1 MHVGELFFIAVG
13 LSMDAFA
20 VSVCKGLS
28 VRKLRPRHLLLAGLY
43 FGGFQALMPVIGWLL
58 GSRFE
63 TLITEY
69 EKEQTEVKVLAETE
83 QVQLDAYEA
92 DTDKVAHFLA
102 LAKKYTDFT
111 ELTPQMIYEFVDK
124 ILVHAP
130 EKIDG
135 ERTQE
140 VEIYLKYIGKFDVPI
155 QETME
160 NPEAEK
166 KRKQRKYDRDY
177 KQRRKQEKLAAEA
190 AGQQKSA

>member
-1 MHVGELFFIAVG
+1 
-13 LSMDAFA
+13 MDA
-20 VSVCKGLS
+20 S
-28 VRKLRPRHLLLAGLY
+28 
-43 FGGFQALMPVIGWLL
+43 
-58 GSRFE
+58 
-63 TLITEY
+63 
-69 EKEQTEVKVLAETE
+69 
-83 QVQLDAYEA
+83 
-92 DTDKVAHFLA
+92 
-102 LAKKYTDFT
+102 DFT

-166 KRKQRKYDRDY
+166 KRKQRKYDREY

-190 AGQQKSA
+190 ADQQKSA